1 MATQARAAPSANPDR
16 HGVYDA
22 NSEQAQATRHK
33 FYDMAAAEKAT
44 VVGFHFTFPSI
55 GHVEKDGTKYRLI
68 PSAWNP
74 QI

>member
-1 MATQARAAPSANPDR
+1 MSHSTPLLRWRRR
-16 HGVYDA
+16 HD
-22 NSEQAQATRHK
+22 K

-55 GHVEKDGTKYRLI
+55 GHVEKDGARYRLI

-74 QI
+74 TI

>member
-1 MATQARAAPSANPDR
+1 MAQ
-16 HGVYDA
+16 
-22 NSEQAQATRHK
+22 ETRHK

-74 QI
+74 VL

>member
-1 MATQARAAPSANPDR
+1 MD
-16 HGVYDA
+16 GDL
-22 NSEQAQATRHK
+22 AQQTRHK

-55 GHVEKDGTKYRLI
+55 GHVEKDGAGYRLI

-74 QI
+74 TI